1 MQQSIA
7 GFEKNFGVDQEID
20 QQVANMTYYD
30 KKQLTVASFG
40 TGKAKRKLAS
50 LQANRVEENVADGS
64 PNKRSKKGTGD
75 DRLQGM
81 AEKIVEEA
89 EQVKKDAIT
98 TIAQRKELYSLDN
111 LIPPQLLSQIP
122 YKSTMAAMV
131 AEDTEE
137 LRQLLCSFVVVLAQK
152 TG

>member
-1 MQQSIA
+1 M
-7 GFEKNFGVDQEID
+7 
-20 QQVANMTYYD
+20 
-30 KKQLTVASFG
+30 
-40 TGKAKRKLAS
+40 
-50 LQANRVEENVADGS
+50 
-64 PNKRSKKGTGD
+64 
-75 DRLQGM
+75 
-81 AEKIVEEA
+81 
-89 EQVKKDAIT
+89 KKDAIT
-98 TIAQRKELYSLDN
+98 SIAQRKELYSLDN